1 MFDIEKEDMEE
12 TVPNWANADWEKI
25 TDAHADDAQNISP
38 DRIYHKVHAKH
49 KERTGIAAVRYA
61 ALAIGL
67 TAIGWAV
74 REVTWLALTL
84 GVVALLFGLI
94 SAYGAGK
101 YREL

>member
-1 MFDIEKEDMEE
+1 MFDIEKEKMQEVTPDWEI
-12 TVPNWANADWEKI
+12 ADWEQI
-25 TDAHADDAQNISP
+25 TGDHARNAKEVSP
-38 DRIYHKVHAKH
+38 DRIYRKVHAKR

-74 REVTWLALTL
+74 RDVTWLAVTL
-84 GVVALLFGLI
+84 GAAALAFGLI